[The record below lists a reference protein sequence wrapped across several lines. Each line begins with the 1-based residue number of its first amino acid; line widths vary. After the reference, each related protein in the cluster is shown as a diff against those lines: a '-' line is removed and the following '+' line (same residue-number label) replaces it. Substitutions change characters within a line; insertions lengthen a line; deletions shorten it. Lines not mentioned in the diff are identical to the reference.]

1 MKLEPQTK
9 EMILWAVI
17 ALCAWSVMVAS
28 GFLLDDPAKFIVGG
42 GSLGAF
48 IVAVVIFLGNA
59 FPLTGDLT

>member
-17 ALCAWSVMVAS
+17 ALSAWLVMMVS
-28 GFLLDDPAKFIVGG
+28 GVLLDGLAKFIVGG

-48 IVAVVIFLGNA
+48 LVAVVIFLANA